1 MALLERFGWSSFFE
15 SGFSSLCGQGLVPA
29 RVLREERGRLLVVS
43 EAGERPAETA
53 GRLLHRASSRLDL
66 PAVGDWVALRP
77 GAPAGRADSGDG
89 PAIVEAVVPRR
100 NRIVRKAAGEAVRPQ
115 VLVANVDVL
124 LVAIG
129 LDADFNVRRL
139 ERYVALAWESEAR
152 PVVVLTKADA
162 CGDVAARVADAGAAA
177 PGAPVVA
184 VSAVTGAGLDALAPH
199 LAPGRTLAL
208 AGMSGVGKSTL
219 ANRLLGVEA
228 QAVRDVRGSDGR
240 GRHATTRRD
249 LFLLPS
255 GALLIDTPGMRE
267 LLPWDGGGAAGF
279 SDVAALAEGCRYR
292 DCAHGLEPG
301 CAVREALELGR
312 LDAGRLASFEKL
324 RREEA
329 WLARR
334 RDAGLARVEKERW
347 KDLTGVAK
355 ARARSKRSG
364 GP

>member
-1 MALLERFGWSSFFE
+1 MALLERFGFDSYFASSFAP
-15 SGFSSLCGQGLVPA
+15 FSSRGLVPA
-29 RVLREERGRLLVVS
+29 RVVREERGRVLVVT
-43 EAGERPAETA
+43 ADGERAAETA

-66 PAVGDWVALRP
+66 PAVGDWVALRLEP
-77 GAPAGRADSGDG
+77 PEGRADS

-100 NRIVRKAAGEAVRPQ
+100 SRIVRKAAGEAVRPQ
-115 VLVANVDVL
+115 VLAANVDVL
-124 LVAIG
+124 LVATG

-152 PVVVLTKADA
+152 PVVVLTKADV
-162 CGDVAARVADAGAAA
+162 CGDVAARVADAEAAA

-334 RDAGLARVEKERW
+334 RDAGLARAEKERW

>member
-1 MALLERFGWSSFFE
+1 M
-15 SGFSSLCGQGLVPA
+15 
-29 RVLREERGRLLVVS
+29 
-43 EAGERPAETA
+43 
-53 GRLLHRASSRLDL
+53 
-66 PAVGDWVALRP
+66 
-77 GAPAGRADSGDG
+77 
-89 PAIVEAVVPRR
+89 
-100 NRIVRKAAGEAVRPQ
+100 
-115 VLVANVDVL
+115 DVL
-124 LVAIG
+124 LVATG
-129 LDADFNVRRL
+129 LDADFNLRRL

-152 PVVVLTKADA
+152 PLVVLTKADV
-162 CGDVAARVADAGAAA
+162 CGDVAARVADAEAAA

-199 LAPGRTLAL
+199 LTPGRTLAL

-228 QAVRDVRGSDGR
+228 QAIRNVGSDGR

-255 GALLIDTPGMRE
+255 GALLVDTPGMRE
-267 LLPWDGGGAAGF
+267 LLPWDGGGGAGF
-279 SDVAALAEGCRYR
+279 PDVAALAEECRYR

-324 RREEA
+324 RKEEA

-334 RDAGLARVEKERW
+334 QDEGLARAERERW
-347 KDLTGVAK
+347 KGLTRGAK
-355 ARARSKRSG
+355 ERARAKRSG
-364 GP
+364 IR

>member
-1 MALLERFGWSSFFE
+1 MALLERFGWSDFFE
-15 SGFSSLCGQGLVPA
+15 SRFSSFRGPGLVPA
-29 RVLREERGRLLVVS
+29 RVLREERGRLLVVA
-43 EAGERPAETA
+43 EAGERAAETA

-66 PAVGDWVALRP
+66 PAVGDWVGLRLEP
-77 GAPAGRADSGDG
+77 PEGRADS

-100 NRIVRKAAGEAVRPQ
+100 NRIVRKTAGEAARPQ
-115 VLVANVDVL
+115 VLAANVDVL
-124 LVAIG
+124 LVAMG
-129 LDADFNVRRL
+129 LDADFNLRRL
-139 ERYVALAWESEAR
+139 ERYVALAWESDAR
-152 PVVVLTKADA
+152 PLVVLTKADA
-162 CGDVAARVADAGAAA
+162 CGDVAARVADAEAAA

-184 VSAVTGAGLDALAPH
+184 VSAVTGEGLDALAPH

-208 AGMSGVGKSTL
+208 VGMSGVGKSTL
-219 ANRLLGVEA
+219 VNRLLGVEA

-255 GALLIDTPGMRE
+255 GALLVDTPGMRE
-267 LLPWDGGGAAGF
+267 LLPWDGGGEAGF
-279 SDVAALAEGCRYR
+279 PDVTALAEGCRYR

-324 RREEA
+324 RKEEA

-334 RDAGLARVEKERW
+334 QDEGLARAEKERW
-347 KDLTGVAK
+347 KGVTRGAK
-355 ARARSKRSG
+355 ERARAKRSG
-364 GP
+364 IR